1 MMTFT
6 IDLTTVH
13 SYHGLHE
20 HLKEVF
26 SLPDGYGR
34 NLDALWDMLHCAFD
48 EPVTI
53 KVKGVSGVR
62 KDLKEVVQRLLKLLA
77 ELERRKGVAIS
88 YLED

>member
-13 SYHGLHE
+13 SYYGLHE

-48 EPVTI
+48 EPTI
-53 KVKGVSGVR
+53 IEVRGVNSVR
-62 KDLKEVVQRLLKLLA
+62 KDLKDVVQRLRLVLSY
-77 ELERRKGVAIS
+77 LEEEDGVLIS
-88 YLED
+88 YLES

>member
-13 SYHGLHE
+13 SYYGLHE

-34 NLDALWDMLHCAFD
+34 NMDALWDMLHCGFE
-48 EPVTI
+48 EPPTI
-53 KVKGVSGVR
+53 EVKGVDDVR
-62 KDLKEVVQRLLKLLA
+62 KDLQDVVHRLLL
-77 ELERRKGVAIS
+77 V
-88 YLED
+88 LEDLETEDDATIIYL